1 MLTPLLSVLLVVLG
15 LVHWKRNVEG
25 RQSLRLRIRGIPT
38 LPRVV
43 DVGSVVFWGI
53 LDAAA
58 IHRIVESGNVV
69 IRIGG
74 SVEIVRLWRV
84 LLRGVGVVGG
94 RHAQVGLFR
103 VVLLGP
109 VGCVTCKIVIS
120 RVISMYLITWV
131 SCNGPVVG
139 FAAMVD
145 FWGSGFAEV
154 SISTTTIL
162 EPVL

>member
-1 MLTPLLSVLLVVLG
+1 M
-15 LVHWKRNVEG
+15 
-25 RQSLRLRIRGIPT
+25 
-38 LPRVV
+38 
-43 DVGSVVFWGI
+43 
-53 LDAAA
+53 
-58 IHRIVESGNVV
+58 
-69 IRIGG
+69 
-74 SVEIVRLWRV
+74 
-84 LLRGVGVVGG
+84 RGVGVVGG
-94 RHAQVGLFR
+94 SNTEVGLFR

-145 FWGSGFAEV
+145 FWRSGFAEV